1 MILTYN
7 EFDGKNLEEEI
18 EKIKASDLVNVRIST
33 KDKGL
38 LFLLGILFAA
48 GKKINIINKE
58 ELDLTS
64 VPKY

>member
-18 EKIKASDLVNVRIST
+18 EKINASDLVNVRIST